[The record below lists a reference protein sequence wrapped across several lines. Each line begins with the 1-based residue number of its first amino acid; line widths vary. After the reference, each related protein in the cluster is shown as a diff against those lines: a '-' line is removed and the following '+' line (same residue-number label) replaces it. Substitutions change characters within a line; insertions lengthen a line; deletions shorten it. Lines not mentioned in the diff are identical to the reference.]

1 MSPSGRRHRNSVLG
15 LFLCSCLLLI
25 VYFFPEQLFAGCGG
39 KSSKVKRVRTGGYYN
54 FFPKL
59 VYKVKPV
66 YPQLAL
72 DAKIE
77 GTVILEILISP
88 EGFVTKARVVS
99 GHPLI
104 VDAARKAVLQWRYA
118 PPRFKD
124 EPVEVITQTS
134 VTFTLPP
141 ADTTPKE
148 ITTASD

>member
-1 MSPSGRRHRNSVLG
+1 MLDN
-15 LFLCSCLLLI
+15 
-25 VYFFPEQLFAGCGG
+25 
-39 KSSKVKRVRTGGYYN
+39 
-54 FFPKL
+54 
-59 VYKVKPV
+59 KPTSEAK
-66 YPQLAL
+66 PQLRGSK
-72 DAKIE
+72 DSGSVHTNPE
-77 GTVILEILISP
+77 TGSQP

-141 ADTTPKE
+141 ADATPKE
-148 ITTASD
+148 ITTVSD